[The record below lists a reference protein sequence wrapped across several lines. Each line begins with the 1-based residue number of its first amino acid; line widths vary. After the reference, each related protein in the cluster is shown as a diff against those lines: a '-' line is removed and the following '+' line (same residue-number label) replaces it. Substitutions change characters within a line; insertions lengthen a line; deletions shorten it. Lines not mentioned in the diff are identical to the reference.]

1 MNLSAAS
8 FLSALGLGATFSPFE
23 YFGLN
28 QQPAA
33 AVYEAATLA
42 SENPFLIA
50 LPAEFEQLS
59 ISFVR
64 NNLAVIPGDWEA
76 GDISQ
81 NTPVTLIESKLINFQ
96 KHPFTISSRISRLSK
111 MH

>member
-1 MNLSAAS
+1 MNISTAS

-23 YFGLN
+23 YLGLN

-33 AVYEAATLA
+33 AVYEAPLVG
-42 SENPFLIA
+42 ENPFLNA
-50 LPAEFEQLS
+50 LPVGFEHLS

-64 NNLAVIPGDWEA
+64 DNLAVIPGDWEA

-81 NTPVTLIESKLINFQ
+81 NTPVNVY
-96 KHPFTISSRISRLSK
+96 
-111 MH
+111 